1 MELIL
6 EKGLSHQ
13 QKAVEAISA
22 VFENVEISDKPQ
34 VYYQNPVIDLQS
46 KTLLKNINK
55 QQEKII
61 AEHRGSNDIE
71 NYLNL
76 DVKME
81 TGTGKT
87 YVYTNTIYELHKQY
101 KFNKFIIIVPL
112 SLIHISEPTRPY

>member
-55 QQEKII
+55 QQEKDYC
-61 AEHRGSNDIE
+61 R
-71 NYLNL
+71 
-76 DVKME
+76 
-81 TGTGKT
+81 T
-87 YVYTNTIYELHKQY
+87 Q
-101 KFNKFIIIVPL
+101 
-112 SLIHISEPTRPY
+112 R